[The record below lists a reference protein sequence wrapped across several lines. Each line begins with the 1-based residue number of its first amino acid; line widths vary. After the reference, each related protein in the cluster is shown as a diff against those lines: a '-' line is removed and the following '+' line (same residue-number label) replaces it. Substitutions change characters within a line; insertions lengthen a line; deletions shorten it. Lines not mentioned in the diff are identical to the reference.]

1 MRSEFYKDT
10 DLFPMGKYKGVP
22 LKEVPPSILLFGYEF
37 SGQAFGKKLRE
48 YVKRNY
54 AAIKKRQLGIKK

>member
-1 MRSEFYKDT
+1 
-10 DLFPMGKYKGVP
+10 MGKYKGVP